1 MKVSLLFIFT
11 VTLLL
16 IICSCKPDHPIEDRM
31 QKVLDKGISNFS
43 CGKKAIGHGGG
54 NIGTTTYMVYLP
66 KYHVSIVV
74 MANAFPNKSADF
86 ITKGLIG
93 IVLKELN
100 AIGFISYLPLPI
112 RLFMVSCSI
121 FVIIQIILYKRKK
134 KRIAINHRCS

>member
-1 MKVSLLFIFT
+1 MRAYGLGVQLYER
-11 VTLLL
+11 
-16 IICSCKPDHPIEDRM
+16 D
-31 QKVLDKGISNFS
+31 FS

-100 AIGFISYLPLPI
+100 AISFISYLPLPI
-112 RLFMVSCSI
+112 RLFMVSFSI